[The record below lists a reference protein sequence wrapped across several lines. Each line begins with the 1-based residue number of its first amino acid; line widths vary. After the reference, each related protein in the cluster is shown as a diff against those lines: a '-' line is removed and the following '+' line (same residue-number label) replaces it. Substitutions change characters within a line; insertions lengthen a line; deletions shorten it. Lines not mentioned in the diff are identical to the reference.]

1 MSQKTL
7 KNMKF
12 VKHKNI
18 MSNKIQ
24 KIMMIHLKIT
34 NRKWKNYRKTI

>member
-1 MSQKTL
+1 MWQNTL

-12 VKHKNI
+12 VKKI
-18 MSNKIQ
+18 MFNKIQ

-34 NRKWKNYRKTI
+34 NRKWKNYSKTI

>member
-12 VKHKNI
+12 VKLKKI
-18 MSNKIQ
+18 MFNKIQ
-24 KIMMIHLKIT
+24 KIIMIHLKIT
-34 NRKWKNYRKTI
+34 NRKWKNYSKTN